1 MIFANGGDR
10 KEGGIPE
17 GVLKDELGIGMI
29 YNVGGEKTESSSDLI
44 SRAKDV

>member
-1 MIFANGGDR
+1 MVFANGGDR

-17 GVLKDELGIGMI
+17 SVLEEEIGVSMI

-44 SRAKDV
+44 SRVKET